1 MSIADSLESTAQQ
14 LAHSRRDDA
23 EHARL
28 VRTIRRRHQPRTPRR
43 SAASVLRQIADRIEP
58 ESPCLDC

>member
-1 MSIADSLESTAQQ
+1 MSIADPLESAAEQ
-14 LAHSRRDDA
+14 LAHSRLEHA
-23 EHARL
+23 EQARL

-43 SAASVLRQIADRIEP
+43 NAASILRHLVDRIEP

>member
-1 MSIADSLESTAQQ
+1 MSKADPLESAAEQ
-14 LAHSRRDDA
+14 LAHSRLEHA

-28 VRTIRRRHQPRTPRR
+28 VRTIRRRHEPRSTRR
-43 SAASVLRQIADRIEP
+43 SAATVLRQLADRIEP